1 MKDPK
6 FDTPLKVVSLSR
18 VSIGSLKLDIESGK
32 WRYLSKEEE
41 DLLLKGLT
49 R

>member
-6 FDTPLKVVSLSR
+6 FGTPLKVMSLTR

-32 WRYLSKEEE
+32 WRYILEEE
-41 DLLLKGLT
+41 ERMLLKGLF
-49 R
+49 

>member
-6 FDTPLKVVSLSR
+6 FDTPLKVMSLTR

-32 WRYLSKEEE
+32 WRYLSQEEE
-41 DLLLKGLT
+41 GLLIGNVY
-49 R
+49 

>member
-6 FDTPLKVVSLSR
+6 FGTPLKVMSLTR

-32 WRYLSKEEE
+32 WRYILEEE
-41 DLLLKGLT
+41 EGILLKGLF
-49 R
+49 

>member
-6 FDTPLKVVSLSR
+6 YGTPLKVMSLTR
-18 VSIGSLKLDIESGK
+18 VSIGSLELNIESGK
-32 WRYLSKEEE
+32 WSYLSEEE
-41 DLLLKGLT
+41 ESNLLN